1 MSEAIELSA
10 SARDG
15 AGKGAARATRRQGKV
30 PAVVYGDTQPPE
42 TVVLEYRDVL
52 KQLNTGN
59 FLNTAFMLNVD
70 GTKTL
75 VIPREVQLDPVRDFP
90 IHVDFLRLGKEASI
104 TLEIPVQVVGED
116 ASPGIRMGGTINMVR
131 HTIELSCP
139 VDAIPESIEID
150 VSELSIGDAVHIS
163 AVSLPEGVTPAIAD
177 RDFTVLTVSGRGAMD
192 DEDEAE
198 EVEEE
203 IETGDAEKEED

>member
-1 MSEAIELSA
+1 MSDAIELSA
-10 SARDG
+10 SARGG

-30 PAVVYGDTQPPE
+30 PAVVYGDQQPPE

-59 FLNTAFMLNVD
+59 FLNTAYMLNVD

-90 IHVDFLRLGKEASI
+90 MHVDFLRLGKEASI

-116 ASPGIRMGGTINMVR
+116 ASPGIRLGGTINLVR
-131 HTIELSCP
+131 HTIELTCP

-150 VSELSIGDAVHIS
+150 VSELAIGDSVHIS
-163 AVSLPEGVTPAIAD
+163 AVQLPEGVTPAIAD
-177 RDFTVLTVSGRGAMD
+177 RDFTVLTVSGRGALE
-192 DEDEAE
+192 DEEEAE

-203 IETGDAEKEED
+203 IETEDAESEED